1 MISFGAPTVLLI
13 IFGLFGVLALWGV
26 LELWL
31 RVTRVTAD
39 AGTVVLARGYLS
51 PARERRLP
59 MSEIA
64 EVKARIGMQAGGAP
78 YYDLVLVLADG
89 RSVTAG
95 HGIRDK
101 REAEWL
107 AATLRR
113 AVSPAGVPTRT
124 G

>member
-1 MISFGAPTVLLI
+1 MISFEAPTFLVLV
-13 IFGLFGVLALWGV
+13 FGLFGVLVLWGV

-39 AGTVVLARGYLS
+39 GGTVVLASGYLL

-59 MSEIA
+59 AAAI
-64 EVKARIGMQAGGAP
+64 VDVRARIGMQAGGRP
-78 YYDLVLVLADG
+78 YYDLVLMGADG
-89 RSVTAG
+89 KAMTAG

-107 AATLRR
+107 AATLKRS
-113 AVSPAGVPTRT
+113 VNPAGAPTRE
-124 G
+124 